1 MYNQVV
7 SEGEDI
13 VPTNEPA
20 IVPRR
25 RRKWLNIVLDVNGVL
40 GQCIPKFEL
49 GRVRRV
55 HEMRDNI
62 FSHETPTIVGGKA
75 VYARQ
80 NLREFLRHLSNIA
93 LRIVVWTSMVRSNV
107 DLVAS
112 YLFTGNPKP
121 YRILAQDQCK
131 MILFPPERLS
141 RPGQVDIFMKVL
153 SEQLFHESSPF
164 TKENTLLI
172 DDSREKSVCNKS
184 GNAIFLKPWTHE
196 DQNDNVFLGRLLPWL
211 ESLHNGCPAGQ
222 LRQYVNA
229 NRIGLGP
236 PTRDDDLVQEMMAVM
251 RKCAR
256 ERGARYEIPWLNVV
270 VERRPCRR

>member
-1 MYNQVV
+1 M
-7 SEGEDI
+7 
-13 VPTNEPA
+13 
-20 IVPRR
+20 
-25 RRKWLNIVLDVNGVL
+25 NGVL

-49 GRVRRV
+49 ERVRRV

-80 NLREFLRHLSNIA
+80 NLREFLRQLSNIA
-93 LRIVVWTSMVRSNV
+93 IRIVVRTWMVRSNA

-112 YLFTGNPKP
+112 YLFTGNSKP

-131 MILFPPERLS
+131 MILFPPGRLS
-141 RPGQVDIFMKVL
+141 RPGQPGIFMKVL

-172 DDSREKSVCNKS
+172 DDSWEKSVCNES
-184 GNAIFLKPWTHE
+184 GNTIFLKPWTHE
-196 DQNDNVFLGRLLPWL
+196 DQNDNVLLGRLLPWL
-211 ESLHNGCPAGQ
+211 ESLHNGCLAGQ
-222 LRQYVNA
+222 LREYVNA

-236 PTRDDDLVQEMMAVM
+236 PTRDDDLVQQMMAVM
-251 RKCAR
+251 RECTK
-256 ERGARYEIPWLNVV
+256 ERGA
-270 VERRPCRR
+270 

>member
-1 MYNQVV
+1 M
-7 SEGEDI
+7 
-13 VPTNEPA
+13 
-20 IVPRR
+20 
-25 RRKWLNIVLDVNGVL
+25 NGVL

-55 HEMRDNI
+55 HEIRNNI

-80 NLREFLRHLSNIA
+80 NLREFLRQLSNIA
-93 LRIVVWTSMVRSNV
+93 LRIVVWTSMVRSNA

-112 YLFTGNPKP
+112 YLFTGNPKK

-131 MILFPPERLS
+131 MILFPPGRFSRL
-141 RPGQVDIFMKVL
+141 GQAGIFMKVL

-164 TKENTLLI
+164 TLFI
-172 DDSREKSVCNKS
+172 DDSREKSVCNES
-184 GNAIFLKPWTHE
+184 GKTIFLKPWTHE
-196 DQNDNVFLGRLLPWL
+196 DQNDNVLLRQLLPWL

-236 PTRDDDLVQEMMAVM
+236 STRDDDLVQQMMAVM
-251 RKCAR
+251 RECAR
-256 ERGARYEIPWLNVV
+256 ERGAQYEIPWLNVV
-270 VERRPCRR
+270 VKVIFIKMRQNQYFETWKIERECFQESTIIPLNITWSHSHLRQR

>member
-1 MYNQVV
+1 M
-7 SEGEDI
+7 
-13 VPTNEPA
+13 
-20 IVPRR
+20 
-25 RRKWLNIVLDVNGVL
+25 NGVL

-80 NLREFLRHLSNIA
+80 NLREFLRQLSNIA
-93 LRIVVWTSMVRSNV
+93 VKIVVWTLMVRSNA

-112 YLFTGNPKP
+112 YLFTGNSKP

-131 MILFPPERLS
+131 IIMFPPGRLS
-141 RPGQVDIFMKVL
+141 RPGQPGIVMEVL

-172 DDSREKSVCNKS
+172 DDSREKSVCNEW
-184 GNAIFLKPWTHE
+184 GNAIFLKPWTHDDE
-196 DQNDNVFLGRLLPWL
+196 NDNVLLGRLLPWL

-222 LRQYVNA
+222 LGQYVNA

-236 PTRDDDLVQEMMAVM
+236 PTRDDDLVQQMMAVM
-251 RKCAR
+251 RECAR

-270 VERRPCRR
+270 VECRPCRR

>member
-1 MYNQVV
+1 MYDQVV

-13 VPTNEPA
+13 IPTNELS
-20 IVPRR
+20 IEPRQ

-40 GQCIPKFEL
+40 GQCITKFEL
-49 GRVRRV
+49 ERVRRV
-55 HEMRDNI
+55 HEMRDKI
-62 FSHETPTIVGGKA
+62 FSHETPAIVGRKA

-80 NLREFLRHLSNIA
+80 NLREFLRQLSNIA
-93 LRIVVWTSMVRSNV
+93 LKIVVWTSMVRSNA
-107 DLVAS
+107 DLVVS

-131 MILFPPERLS
+131 MILFPPRRLS
-141 RPGQVDIFMKVL
+141 RPGQAGIFMKVL

-172 DDSREKSVCNKS
+172 DDSREKSVCNES

-196 DQNDNVFLGRLLPWL
+196 DEYDNVLLGRLLPWL
-211 ESLHNGCPAGQ
+211 ESVHNSCPAGQ

-236 PTRDDDLVQEMMAVM
+236 PTRDDDLVQQMMAVM
-251 RKCAR
+251 RECAR

-270 VERRPCRR
+270 VERHPCRR